1 MNPLAIAGINA
12 VKHSIMRT
20 ISVICVLLVIAG
32 LSWAIY
38 AGIIRPI
45 TKPNPSNTQQGQRDN
60 YNYSIQPRS
69 YFGCLNFRI
78 LRNKEMP
85 IEVKK

>member
-32 LSWAIY
+32 LAWAVY

-60 YNYSIQPRS
+60 YNVTVAPKQTF
-69 YFGCLNFRI
+69 FGCMRFNIPKPEEL
-78 LRNKEMP
+78 
-85 IEVKK
+85 KK